1 MNDLLK
7 ILNEIQD
14 NLNLAYDI
22 IGIENNNN
30 NNNDTRNENQKK
42 WYRWRKRAERV
53 GVPILESRRP
63 NIVERDKWK
72 KEIIDKEKQLGI
84 KANNNKKGYN
94 INSDGSI
101 YMIKDETSGFTKIG
115 FTSQKVKTRLSGL
128 QTSNPNKLAIYKSYK
143 GSLSDESAIHYYLQE
158 NLKLEYR
165 GEWFY
170 LNDKAIKYI
179 DNYFSKQ

>member
-1 MNDLLK
+1 MDNILK

-14 NLNLAYDI
+14 NLNLVYDI
-22 IGIENNNN
+22 IGMEKNNNN
-30 NNNDTRNENQKK
+30 SARTRNENQKK

-53 GVPILESRRP
+53 SVPMLESRRP
-63 NIVERDKWK
+63 NMVERDKWK
-72 KEIIDKEKQLGI
+72 KEIINKEKQLGI

-143 GSLSDESAIHYYLQE
+143 GSLSDESTIHYYLQE
-158 NLKLEYR
+158 NLKLDHR
-165 GEWFY
+165 GEWFH
-170 LNDKAIKYI
+170 LNDNAVKYI
-179 DNYFSKQ
+179 DDYFSK